1 MRSRL
6 AQERSVKLDAL
17 QRVEELQS
25 QLHDAQQSAVPT
37 GSSGGKDTPALARK
51 PPSLWGLS

>member
-1 MRSRL
+1 M
-6 AQERSVKLDAL
+6 KLDAL

-51 PPSLWGLS
+51 PPTLWGLN